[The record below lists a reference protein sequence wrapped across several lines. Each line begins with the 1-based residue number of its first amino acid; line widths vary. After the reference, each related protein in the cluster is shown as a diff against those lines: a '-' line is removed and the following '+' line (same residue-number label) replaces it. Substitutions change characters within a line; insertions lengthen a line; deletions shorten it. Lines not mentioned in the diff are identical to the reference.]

1 MLPTFIILFLYVFVS
16 LGSHPTR
23 AQTWV
28 QAGYWFSGSEFPTS
42 DMNSTL
48 FTHLICVFANLNS
61 SSYELSISASDE
73 QHFSVFTN
81 IVKLKNPSVSTLLS
95 IGGGSVDPLVM
106 ASMASNS
113 SHRKS
118 FIDSTIKMARLY
130 GFHGLDFSWVSAD
143 TGSDMTNMA
152 TLFEEWRTAI
162 QSETRNASQSQ
173 LILTAAV
180 PYSMYSASSTY
191 PIDSLRRNLDWLHVL
206 AFDFHTPTRE
216 NFTRGHAVLYDPGSE
231 TNTDFGINSWI
242 GGGLPANQLVLGLPF
257 YGYAWTLVNPMD
269 NTIGAPA
276 TGPAISSDGAMSY
289 NNIRNYIQRYGA
301 DVVYNGTYVMNYCTF
316 EATWIGFDDVEVVR
330 TKVSYAREKKLL
342 GYFVWQTP
350 QDDNWVLSQAAEKAA
365 VASYFDSY
373 LHGCGHD
380 FGRRVDILLVKGKDE
395 EEEDGDSSGLQ
406 VAESS
411 KHKANQ
417 KAATG
422 DFHNNDPNMMV
433 YSLSDL
439 EVVTCGFSL
448 ENKLGE
454 GGYGP
459 VY

>member
-350 QDDNWVLSQAAEKAA
+350 QDDNWVLSQAAAYANGNTNREKKRRLLLPILIPIFM
-365 VASYFDSY
+365 VVVMILVGVLTYY
-373 LHGCGHD
+373 LLKAKMRKRKTEIVQD
-380 FGRRVDILLVKGKDE
+380 F
-395 EEEDGDSSGLQ
+395 
-406 VAESS
+406 
-411 KHKANQ
+411 
-417 KAATG
+417 
-422 DFHNNDPNMMV
+422 
-433 YSLSDL
+433 SLSDL